1 MANVRMTK
9 KIKETISQYNAKIIA
24 EKFATVNAIAKN
36 SELAKTIVG
45 WMDYN
50 KHVENNCVNFSAYN
64 YDDWDSAITFYC
76 GKKPKDLDNCYY
88 QGSVKVSKEMLE
100 FLKNYNENDLAA
112 KKEMNEWWNG
122 LQDKANKKEQS
133 KNKEKVAK
141 LDFDGEITLKEIRE
155 QYKDLYIKMKKSK
168 LSFHKRT
175 DAHHYSSVPE
185 FTIKIKPVNYYE
197 ELYNKAEFEEAIKHA
212 VKTIEVP
219 EDLIKYAL
227 SFGVTINANKRNGF
241 ELRYSYDGTN
251 NRWYTAYKA
260 ILPGNATKTGIKK
273 AIKTFGEK
281 RADRIHQY
289 LRQHNIDAD
298 SDHYEQIKHLLDDTV
313 VLYGIVQNTA

>member
-9 KIKETISQYNAKIIA
+9 KIKEIISQYNDKIRA
-24 EKFATVNAIAKN
+24 EKLTTVNALTKN
-36 SELAKTIVG
+36 SELAKKIVG
-45 WMDYN
+45 WMDSH
-50 KHVENNCVNFSAYN
+50 KHVENNCINFSASN

-76 GKKPKDLDNCYY
+76 GKKPKDLQYCYY
-88 QGSVKVSKEMLE
+88 QGSFKVSKEVFE

-133 KNKEKVAK
+133 KNKEKIAK
-141 LDFDGEITLKEIRE
+141 LDFDGEITLKEINDK
-155 QYKDLYIKMKKSK
+155 YGKDYYVNDKNTQI
-168 LSFHKRT
+168 SFHKRT
-175 DAHHYSSVPE
+175 DAHHYASVPE
-185 FTIKIKPVNYYE
+185 FTIKIKPARKD
-197 ELYNKAEFEEAIKHA
+197 YNEKGWFMTVYNQAEFEEAMKHA
-212 VKTIEVP
+212 VKKIEVS

-227 SFGVTINANKRNGF
+227 SFGVTINANKRNEF

-260 ILPGNATKTGIKK
+260 TLPANATKTGIKN

-281 RADRIHQY
+281 RANRIH
-289 LRQHNIDAD
+289 
-298 SDHYEQIKHLLDDTV
+298 
-313 VLYGIVQNTA
+313 